1 VVRELWL
8 ALVAAPPGV
17 VHEVRMVVMEQIG
30 WINVI
35 PCIPTVYLN
44 YHAKTKTNQNY
55 NSKKVLVSIIG
66 RDLICRALYVC
77 RYV

>member
-44 YHAKTKTNQNY
+44 YHAKTKTKQNY
-55 NSKKVLVSIIG
+55 NYRKVLVSIIG
-66 RDLICRALYVC
+66 RDLICRALYV
-77 RYV
+77 RLYV

>member
-1 VVRELWL
+1 MVRELWL

-35 PCIPTVYLN
+35 PCIPIGYLH
-44 YHAKTKTNQNY
+44 YYAKTKTNQNY
-55 NSKKVLVSIIG
+55 NSNKVLVSIIG
-66 RDLICRALYVC
+66 RDLIYRALYVC
-77 RYV
+77 LYV